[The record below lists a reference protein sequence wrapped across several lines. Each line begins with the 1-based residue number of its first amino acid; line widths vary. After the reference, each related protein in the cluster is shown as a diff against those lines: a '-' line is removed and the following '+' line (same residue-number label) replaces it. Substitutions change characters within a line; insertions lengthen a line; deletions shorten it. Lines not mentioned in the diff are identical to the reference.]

1 MANRD
6 FDDATARYRAMYDTA
21 LSTLLSRIWGGNL
34 HMGLFESRDEPLLP
48 AQMRA
53 NAHMAKAAAF
63 KPGQKVIEA
72 ACGVGSTARYL
83 AKNYGVHVQ
92 ATNIAEM
99 QLTEG
104 RELTAQAGLSHL
116 VDFSYADYHELPF
129 PDSSFDVWWCQEA
142 LLYSIDKR
150 RVFDEAIR
158 VLRPGGGL
166 IMSDLLLADSVAG
179 AARREFTDILKAPNM
194 WSIRQ
199 WDDLIARLPVKVL
212 ERQDWAPHT
221 EATFKNVLANLMQ
234 VRDEFTARV
243 GAEIVDNSIKRVTVQ
258 YDAARSG
265 QLGWCFYALERP

>member
-6 FDDATARYRAMYDTA
+6 FDEATARYRAMYDTA
-21 LSTLLSRIWGGNL
+21 LSMLLSRIWGGNL
-34 HMGLFESRDEPLLP
+34 HMGLFERPDEPLLA

-53 NAHMAKAAAF
+53 NDRMAAAAAF
-63 KPGQKVIEA
+63 KPGQTVFEA

-83 AKNYGVHVQ
+83 AKNQGVRVR
-92 ATNIAEM
+92 ATNIAET

-104 RELTAQAGLSHL
+104 RELTEQAGLSHL
-116 VDFSYADYHELPF
+116 IDFSYADYHELPF
-129 PDSSFDVWWCQEA
+129 PDASFDVWWCQEA
-142 LLYSIDKR
+142 LLYAIDKR

-158 VLRPGGGL
+158 VVRPGGRL

-179 AARREFTDILKAPNM
+179 AEREEFTGILKAPNM

-199 WDDLIARLPVKVL
+199 WDELVAQLPVKIL
-212 ERQDWAPHT
+212 ERRDWASHT

-234 VRDEFTARV
+234 VRAEFTERV
-243 GAEIVDNSIKRVTVQ
+243 GADIVDNSIKRVTIQ

-265 QLGWCFYALERP
+265 QLGWCFYALARP

>member
-6 FDDATARYRAMYDTA
+6 FDEATARYRAMYDTA
-21 LSTLLSRIWGGNL
+21 LSMLLSRIWGGNL
-34 HMGLFESRDEPLLP
+34 HMGLFENPDEPLLA

-53 NAHMAKAAAF
+53 NDHMAKAAAF
-63 KPGQKVIEA
+63 KPSQKVIEA

-83 AKNYGVHVQ
+83 AKNHTVRVQ

-104 RELTAQAGLSHL
+104 RELTEQAGLSHL
-116 VDFSYADYHELPF
+116 IDFSYADYHELPF
-129 PDSSFDVWWCQEA
+129 PDASFDVWWCQEA
-142 LLYSIDKR
+142 MLYSIDKR

-158 VLRPGGGL
+158 VVRPGGRL
-166 IMSDLLLADSVAG
+166 IMSDLLLDDSVAG
-179 AARREFTDILKAPNM
+179 AAREEFTSVLKAPNM
-194 WSIRQ
+194 WSLRQ
-199 WDDLIARLPVKVL
+199 WDELIDELPVKIL
-212 ERQDWAPHT
+212 ERRDWAPHT

-234 VRDEFTARV
+234 VRTEFTARV

-265 QLGWCFYALERP
+265 RLGWCFYALARP

>member
-6 FDDATARYRAMYDTA
+6 FDEATVRYRAMYDTA
-21 LSTLLSRIWGGNL
+21 LSMLLSRIWGGNL
-34 HMGLFESRDEPLLP
+34 HMGLFENSDEPLLT

-53 NAHMAKAAAF
+53 NAHMTKAAAF

-83 AKNYGVHVQ
+83 AKNHDVRVQ

-99 QLTEG
+99 QLSEG
-104 RELTAQAGLSHL
+104 RELTERAGLSPL
-116 VDFSYADYHELPF
+116 IDFSYADYHELPF
-129 PDSSFDVWWCQEA
+129 PDASFDVWWCQEA

-150 RVFDEAIR
+150 RVFDEAMR
-158 VLRPGGGL
+158 VVRPGGRL
-166 IMSDLLLADSVAG
+166 IMSDLLLHDSVTG
-179 AARREFTDILKAPNM
+179 PDRDRFTGILKAPNM

-199 WDDLIARLPVKVL
+199 WDELIGRFPVTIL
-212 ERQDWAPHT
+212 ERRDWASHT
-221 EATFKNVLANLMQ
+221 EPTFKNVLANLMQ

-243 GAEIVDNSIKRVTVQ
+243 GAEIVDNSIERVTVQ

-265 QLGWCFYALERP
+265 TLGWCFYALARP

>member
-21 LSTLLSRIWGGNL
+21 LSMLLSRIWGGNL
-34 HMGLFESRDEPLLP
+34 HMGLFKDPGEPLLP

-53 NAHMAKAAAF
+53 NDHMAKAADF
-63 KPGQKVIEA
+63 KPGQWVIEA

-83 AKNYGVHVQ
+83 ARNHGVHVQ

-104 RELTAQAGLSHL
+104 RELTQQAGLSHL
-116 VDFSYADYHELPF
+116 IDFSYADYHELPF
-129 PDSSFDVWWCQEA
+129 PDASFDVWWCQEA

-150 RVFDEAIR
+150 CVFDEAIR
-158 VLRPGGGL
+158 VLRPGGRL
-166 IMSDLLLADSVAG
+166 IMSDLLLADSVVG
-179 AARREFTDILKAPNM
+179 AARREFTNILKAPNM

-199 WDDLIARLPVKVL
+199 WDELIARLPVRVL
-212 ERQDWAPHT
+212 DRQDWAPHT
-221 EATFKNVLANLMQ
+221 EATFKNVLANLMEA
-234 VRDEFTARV
+234 REEFTQRV

-258 YDAARSG
+258 YDAARAG
-265 QLGWCFYALERP
+265 ELGWCFYALERP

>member
-6 FDDATARYRAMYDTA
+6 FDEATARYRAMYDTA
-21 LSTLLSRIWGGNL
+21 LSMLLSRIWGGNL
-34 HMGLFESRDEPLLP
+34 HMGLFESPDEPLLP

-53 NAHMAKAAAF
+53 NAHMAKAAGF
-63 KPGQKVIEA
+63 KPGQRVIEA
-72 ACGVGSTARYL
+72 ACGIGSTARYL
-83 AKNYGVHVQ
+83 AKNHDVHVQ

-104 RELTAQAGLSHL
+104 RELTEQAGLSHL

-129 PDSSFDVWWCQEA
+129 PDAGFDVWWCQEA

-158 VLRPGGGL
+158 VLRPGGRL
-166 IMSDLLLADSVAG
+166 IMSDLLLGDGVTG
-179 AARREFTDILKAPNM
+179 AAREEFTSILKAPNM

-199 WDDLIARLPVKVL
+199 WDELIADLPLKTL
-212 ERQDWAPHT
+212 ERRDWAPHT

-234 VRDEFTARV
+234 VRDEFSKRV

-258 YDAARSG
+258 YDAARAG

>member
-6 FDDATARYRAMYDTA
+6 FDEATARYRAMYDTA
-21 LSTLLSRIWGGNL
+21 LSMLLSRIWGGNL
-34 HMGLFESRDEPLLP
+34 HMGLFERPEEPLLA

-53 NAHMAKAAAF
+53 NDRMAAAAAF
-63 KPGQKVIEA
+63 KPGQTIFEA

-83 AKNYGVHVQ
+83 AKNHGVRVR
-92 ATNIAEM
+92 ATNIAET

-104 RELTAQAGLSHL
+104 RELTEQAGLSHL
-116 VDFSYADYHELPF
+116 IDFSYADYHELPF
-129 PDSSFDVWWCQEA
+129 PDASFDVWWCQEA
-142 LLYSIDKR
+142 LLYAIDKR

-158 VLRPGGGL
+158 VVRPGGRL

-179 AARREFTDILKAPNM
+179 AEREEFTGILKAPNM

-199 WDDLIARLPVKVL
+199 WDELVAQLPVKIL
-212 ERQDWAPHT
+212 ERRDWASHT

-234 VRDEFTARV
+234 VRAEFTERV
-243 GAEIVDNSIKRVTVQ
+243 GADIVDNSIKRVTIQ

-265 QLGWCFYALERP
+265 QLGWCFYALARP

>member
-1 MANRD
+1 MASRD
-6 FDDATARYRAMYDTA
+6 FDEATVRYRAMYDTA
-21 LSTLLSRIWGGNL
+21 LSMLLSRIWGGNL
-34 HMGLFESRDEPLLP
+34 HMGLFENPDEPLLT

-83 AKNYGVHVQ
+83 AKNNDVRVQ

-104 RELTAQAGLSHL
+104 RELTEQAGLSPL
-116 VDFSYADYHELPF
+116 IDFSYADYHELPF
-129 PDSSFDVWWCQEA
+129 PDASFDVWWCQEA

-150 RVFDEAIR
+150 RVFDEAMR
-158 VLRPGGGL
+158 VVRPGGHL
-166 IMSDLLLADSVAG
+166 IMSDLLLHDSVTG
-179 AARREFTDILKAPNM
+179 PDRDRFTGILKAPNM

-199 WDDLIARLPVKVL
+199 WDELIGRLPVTIL
-212 ERQDWAPHT
+212 ERRDWASHT
-221 EATFKNVLANLMQ
+221 EPTFKYVLANLMQ

-243 GAEIVDNSIKRVTVQ
+243 GAEIVDNSIERVTVQ

-265 QLGWCFYALERP
+265 TLGWCFYALARP

>member
-6 FDDATARYRAMYDTA
+6 FDEATVRYRAMYDTA
-21 LSTLLSRIWGGNL
+21 LSMLLSRIWGGNL
-34 HMGLFESRDEPLLP
+34 HMGLFENPDEPLLT

-83 AKNYGVHVQ
+83 AKNHDVRVQ

-99 QLTEG
+99 QLSEG
-104 RELTAQAGLSHL
+104 RELTERAGLSPL
-116 VDFSYADYHELPF
+116 IDFSYVDYHELPF
-129 PDSSFDVWWCQEA
+129 PDASFDVWWCQEA

-150 RVFDEAIR
+150 RVFDEAVR
-158 VLRPGGGL
+158 VVRPGGRL
-166 IMSDLLLADSVAG
+166 IMSDLLLHERVSGPD
-179 AARREFTDILKAPNM
+179 REHFTGILKAPNM

-199 WDDLIARLPVKVL
+199 WDELIGRLPVTVL
-212 ERQDWAPHT
+212 ERRDWAPHT
-221 EATFKNVLANLMQ
+221 EPTFKNVLANLMQ

-243 GAEIVDNSIKRVTVQ
+243 GAEIVNNSIERVTLQ

-265 QLGWCFYALERP
+265 TLGWCFYALART